1 MAPPTPVARSGASPS
16 GTPADDVDALLRP
29 ILTEAGARAVRWF
42 RTAEVTRKGDGT
54 PVTAADRE
62 AEAVLVAG
70 LSAAFPRDAIS
81 AEEGASRPGGPGRW
95 HVDPL
100 DGTSA
105 FVEGLAHWGP
115 SLGRVERGVVTHGAT
130 WFPRTGD
137 YWYVAGDAGWLDG
150 ARLPSLP
157 AESGRPRRPLFVPS
171 RIHAWLRLDWPAKVR
186 CLGSTAAH
194 LALVASG
201 GAEAAF
207 VGAGWQPWDTA
218 AGLALIRAVGGRV
231 SQLDGSPLDFAADVG
246 TPFVAGTARAVDWLT
261 RPGRIAPLDLRGTDG

>member
-1 MAPPTPVARSGASPS
+1 RGV
-16 GTPADDVDALLRP
+16 DVD
-29 ILTEAGARAVRWF
+29 
-42 RTAEVTRKGDGT
+42 RKGDGT

-62 AEAVLVAG
+62 SEAVLVAG
-70 LSAAFPRDAIS
+70 LAAAFPDDAIS
-81 AEEGASRPGGPGRW
+81 AEEGSSRPGGPGRW

-105 FVEGLAHWGP
+105 FVEGLAQWGP
-115 SLGRVERGVVTHGAT
+115 TVGRVEAGRVTHGAT
-130 WFPRTGD
+130 WFPRSGD
-137 YWYVAGDAGWLDG
+137 YWYVAGDDAWLDG
-150 ARLPSLP
+150 ARLPPLTD
-157 AESGRPRRPLFVPS
+157 AGGRPRRPLFVPS

-186 CLGSTAAH
+186 NLGSTAAH
-194 LALVASG
+194 LALVAAG

-231 SQLDGSPLDFAADVG
+231 AQLDGRPLDFTADVG
-246 TPFVAGTARAVDWLT
+246 TPFVAGTPRAVDWLT